1 MKTKTKRL
9 IVLSMLILMAVGA
22 YLKSAYSIYALTSLL
37 WFYTATSERY
47 VKKREPE
54 HIVLSYILAG
64 LFFIISLCGILIKT

>member
-1 MKTKTKRL
+1 MNTKTKRL

-22 YLKSAYSIYALTSLL
+22 YLKSVYGIYALTSSL

-64 LFFIISLCGILIKT
+64 LFFLISLCGMIMET